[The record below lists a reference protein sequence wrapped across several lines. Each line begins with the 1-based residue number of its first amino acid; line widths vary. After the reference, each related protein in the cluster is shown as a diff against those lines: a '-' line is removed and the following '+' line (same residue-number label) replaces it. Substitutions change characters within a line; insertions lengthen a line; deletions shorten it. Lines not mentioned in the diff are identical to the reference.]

1 MDFSLIIPAYNEEA
15 YIGATLESVKRAA
28 RHAFSGKP
36 AIEMIV
42 VDNASTDGTAAVA
55 ASYATKLVPESQRN
69 VARARNAGASAA
81 TADVLVFLDADTLVP
96 ESFFSCIAEIMRD
109 ARCLG
114 GSADINHRPK
124 RRWVHG
130 YLALWRSF
138 GRIAGMAQGAAQ
150 FSRRDAFASVGG
162 YDERL
167 FMGEDVDFYWRL
179 RNFAKRGGELRAV
192 HLRVAGQPVA
202 AAFRSVARM
211 ADPRVDKSVV
221 YLVVPTPKVSM
232 GRMVRPARAV
242 RRCIFGR
249 AA

>member
-15 YIGATLESVKRAA
+15 YIGATLESVERAA

-138 GRIAGMAQGAAQ
+138 GRIARMAQGAAQ

-179 RNFAKRGGELRAV
+179 RNFAKRKGSYVRFISELQVSPSPRRFDQWPAWRILVWTNPLFIWLFRHRRSVWGGWYD
-192 HLRVAGQPVA
+192 QPV
-202 AAFRSVARM
+202 R
-211 ADPRVDKSVV
+211 
-221 YLVVPTPKVSM
+221 
-232 GRMVRPARAV
+232 
-242 RRCIFGR
+242 
-249 AA
+249 